1 MAAGGTFYSN
11 SANELDNVLNGMI
24 RSIRNLDKTN
34 SEKPLLED
42 ILKKLIS
49 PENTSSENSFT
60 VSEKDLLIRIIEH
73 RMQVYSLNFDRF
85 HSQLDSFIIFIG
97 NLNVP
102 DLTRLSNSL
111 SLIELQDPDVQTKVT
126 NLVKKIDNLITKK
139 TKTLM

>member
-1 MAAGGTFYSN
+1 M
-11 SANELDNVLNGMI
+11 
-24 RSIRNLDKTN
+24 
-34 SEKPLLED
+34 
-42 ILKKLIS
+42 
-49 PENTSSENSFT
+49 SSENSFT

-85 HSQLDSFIIFIG
+85 HSQLDSFIIYIG

-139 TKTLM
+139 TK